1 MRYRSGWMVL
11 PVVMVLLAGC
21 AGFEPVST
29 GGAMNDLD
37 ASRDGRNLLAD
48 FGESTDAGTKRDAS
62 GELPDD
68 YDEFL
73 AWKRQQEYQE
83 YLRWKQQH
91 ADADRQG
98 DD

>member
-1 MRYRSGWMVL
+1 MNCRMKWVVL
-11 PVVMVLLAGC
+11 SVAVILLAGC
-21 AGFEPVST
+21 AGLEPVNT

-48 FGESTDAGTKRDAS
+48 FGDSADRKADQLPAGER
-62 GELPDD
+62 PDD

-83 YLRWKQQH
+83 YLRWKQRR
-91 ADADRQG
+91 AEQG